1 MDSAESTFESTFLKF
16 IEEGK
21 KAFPEK
27 AALLEAARVRFDEDE
42 GVLKSFGEDCVP
54 LMGFAMAKDAKLL
67 SNIGNTSLF
76 KDFEV
81 PDNAAEENKAIAM
94 DYLIPLTTIAFTLSS
109 VPQQAI
115 SRLDGLFQNQALMD
129 TIVGPMGEMNSMG
142 DILGS
147 QAGQKMVGDVAKAMG
162 FEMDMDD
169 PMVRSAMGMM
179 GMMM

>member
-1 MDSAESTFESTFLKF
+1 MDSAESTFGTMFLQF

-21 KAFPEK
+21 KAFPEQ
-27 AALLEAARVRFDEDE
+27 APLLEAARFRFDEDP
-42 GVLKSFGEDCVP
+42 GALTSFGQDCVP
-54 LMGFAMAKDAKLL
+54 LVGLAMAKDPKLL
-67 SNIGNTSLF
+67 SDIGSTRLF
-76 KDFEV
+76 KDFVV
-81 PDNAAEENKAIAM
+81 PESAAEENKVIAL
-94 DYLIPLTTIAFTLSS
+94 DYLVPLTTIAFTLSS
-109 VPQQAI
+109 VPQEAI

-142 DILGS
+142 DVLGS

-169 PMVRSAMGMM
+169 PMVKSAMGMM